1 MAKRRFFKTPV
12 LILMALA
19 ISPFCLGKDEV
30 TTSDLTAA
38 YMKGRITLTPD
49 PDFAAGTDW
58 ESLFLDRHRKIK
70 VAPDGSIFVS
80 NSRDHNIYKFDAD
93 GKLITKFGKR
103 GQGPGDLEFPSEL
116 SILDGKYLVVGEY
129 MSRRRI
135 SLFQLDGTF
144 HTILKTQYPPH
155 SPLALGSG
163 KIAYIGLST
172 RMEQKGDSFEMI
184 NLNRI
189 IIIDATTGEEC
200 ELETITTSVNEV
212 KDGSIMIA
220 RSAEG
225 DLLVGFSIR
234 PEIEVYNPEGKKKG
248 ILRLTTD
255 RIPVTKKIIETYQI
269 KQVVTR
275 GGKSTTIT
283 YPLGEF
289 LPYFCSLTVDA
300 AGNILVFKMSEDPTT
315 GPIIIQ
321 VYSKAGK
328 FLCETE
334 LDRGGFD
341 LTADLRPFRSI
352 HTKLDFT
359 EQGIF
364 GILPLKGDELET
376 PHLFRVGIRPQ

>member
-1 MAKRRFFKTPV
+1 MKQRRFFKTSV

-30 TTSDLTAA
+30 KTSDLTTA
-38 YMKGRITLTPD
+38 YLKGRITLTPD
-49 PDFAAGTDW
+49 PDFAEGTDW

-80 NSRDHNIYKFDAD
+80 NSRDHNIYKFNAD
-93 GKLITKFGKR
+93 GKLIAKFGKR
-103 GQGPGDLEFPSEL
+103 GQGPGDLELPGEL

-129 MSRRRI
+129 ISRRRI
-135 SLFQLDGTF
+135 SLFRLDGTF
-144 HTILKTQYPPH
+144 HTILKTRYPPR

-189 IIIDATTGEEC
+189 IIIDATTGEER
-200 ELETITTSVNEV
+200 ELETITTTINEV
-212 KDGSIMIA
+212 KNGSVVIA
-220 RSAEG
+220 RSAAG
-225 DLLVGFSIR
+225 DLLVGLSIR
-234 PEIEVYNPEGKKKG
+234 PEIEVYDPDGKKKG
-248 ILRLTTD
+248 ILRLTID
-255 RIPVTKKIIETYQI
+255 RIPVTKKITETYQL
-269 KQVVTR
+269 KQAVTQ
-275 GGKSTTIT
+275 GGKRTTIT

-289 LPYFCSLTVDA
+289 LPYFFDLTVDSS
-300 AGNILVFKMSEDPTT
+300 GNILVFKMSEDPKT
-315 GPIIIQ
+315 GPIVIQ
-321 VYSKAGK
+321 VYSQSGK

-341 LTADLRPFRSI
+341 LIADLKPYHCV
-352 HTKLDFT
+352 HTLLDFT
-359 EQGIF
+359 ERGIF

-376 PHLFRVGIRPQ
+376 PRLFRVGFRPY

>member
-1 MAKRRFFKTPV
+1 MKQRRFFKTSV

-19 ISPFCLGKDEV
+19 ISPFCLSKDEV
-30 TTSDLTAA
+30 KTSDLITV
-38 YMKGRITLTPD
+38 YLKGRITLTPD

-58 ESLFLDRHRKIK
+58 ESLFLDRHRSIK

-80 NSRDHNIYKFDAD
+80 NSRDHNIYKFNAD

-103 GQGPGDLEFPSEL
+103 GQGPGDLEFPGEL

-135 SLFQLDGTF
+135 SLFRLDGTF
-144 HTILKTQYPPH
+144 HTILKTQYPPR
-155 SPLALGSG
+155 STLALGNW
-163 KIAYIGLST
+163 KIAYIGLSS

-189 IIIDATTGEEC
+189 IIIDAATGNER
-200 ELETITTSVNEV
+200 ELETITTTINEI
-212 KDGSIMIA
+212 KDGTVMIA

-225 DLLVGFSIR
+225 DLLVGLSIW
-234 PEIEVYNPEGKKKG
+234 PEIEVYDPEGKKKG
-248 ILRLTTD
+248 ILRLTID
-255 RIPVTKKIIETYQI
+255 RIPVTKKITETYQI
-269 KQVVTR
+269 KQVITR
-275 GGKSTTIT
+275 GGKRTTIN

-289 LPYFCSLTVDA
+289 LPYFCSLTVDS

-334 LDRGGFD
+334 LYRGGFD
-341 LTADLRPFRSI
+341 LTANLRPFRRI

-359 EQGIF
+359 ERGIF

-376 PHLFRVGIRPQ
+376 PHLFCVSFQP